1 MNAPAHQK
9 QPIVLAAGGTGGH
22 VYPAIALADVLKS
35 RNWPIA
41 FVTDERGAA
50 FGDPTP
56 GTEIHHIKAASLV
69 GGACSK
75 LKGLTQLG
83 VGLLQARALLKRLS
97 PAAAVGFGGYPSVP
111 TMCAA
116 TQIGTPTL
124 IHEQN
129 AVLGRANRLL
139 APRVGTIATSFEQ
152 VSGIQPQA
160 VGKVVLTGNP
170 VRAAISQIGEMP
182 YPTLTA
188 NDPIHILIFGGS
200 QGARV
205 LSEVVPTALTSLS
218 ENERSRVQI
227 IQQCRPEDL
236 DRVKTVYEAANIS
249 ASLATYFDDMP
260 ERLSAA
266 HLVIAR
272 GGAST
277 IAELIAA
284 GRPAILIPYPHA
296 TDDHQTANANS
307 VTATG
312 ASWCIPEPTFTVE
325 FVIGEF
331 RRFIE
336 RPNILTEAATNT
348 KSLRKSDAA
357 QRLADAVEATIDLSE
372 RGEAA

>member
-1 MNAPAHQK
+1 M
-9 QPIVLAAGGTGGH
+9 
-22 VYPAIALADVLKS
+22 
-35 RNWPIA
+35 
-41 FVTDERGAA
+41 TDERGTA

-83 VGLLQARALLKRLS
+83 VGLLQARALLKRIS

-116 TQIGTPTL
+116 TQIGTPTI

-160 VGKVVLTGNP
+160 VGKVAQTGNP
-170 VRAAISQIGEMP
+170 VRAAISQIGKMP
-182 YPTLTA
+182 YPPLTA

-227 IQQCRPEDL
+227 TQQCRPEDL

-272 GGAST
+272 AGAST
-277 IAELIAA
+277 ISELMAA

-296 TDDHQTANANS
+296 TDDHQTANAKS
-307 VTATG
+307 VAKAG
-312 ASWCIPEPTFTVE
+312 ASWCIPEPAFTVE
-325 FVIGEF
+325 FVVNRF
-331 RRFIE
+331 RRFLE
-336 RPNILTEAATNT
+336 QPNVLREAATNT

-357 QRLADAVEATIDLSE
+357 ERLADAVEATIDVSK

>member
-1 MNAPAHQK
+1 MNAPALQK

-22 VYPAIALADVLKS
+22 VYPTLALADVLSS

-41 FVTDERGAA
+41 FVTDERGNA
-50 FGDPTP
+50 FGEPTP
-56 GTEIHHIKAASLV
+56 GTEIHQIKAASLV

-83 VGLLQARALLKRLS
+83 LGLLQARALLKRLS
-97 PAAAVGFGGYPSVP
+97 PAAVVGFGGYPSFP

-160 VGKVVLTGNP
+160 VRKVVFTGNP
-170 VRAAISQIGEMP
+170 VRAAISQIGEIP

-205 LSEVVPTALTSLS
+205 LSEIVPAALTSLS
-218 ENERSRVQI
+218 RDERSRFHVT
-227 IQQCRPEDL
+227 QQCRPEDL
-236 DRVKTVYEAANIS
+236 ERVKAAYDAADIS
-249 ASLATYFDDMP
+249 ASLATYFDNMP
-260 ERLSAA
+260 ECLSAA

-272 GGAST
+272 AGAST
-277 IAELIAA
+277 ISELMAA

-296 TDDHQTANANS
+296 TDDHQAANAKS
-307 VTATG
+307 VAATG
-312 ASWCIPEPTFTVE
+312 ASWYVPESTFTIE
-325 FVIGEF
+325 FIAGEF
-331 RRFIE
+331 RRFME
-336 RPNILTEAATNT
+336 QPTVLTEAATNT
-348 KSLRKSDAA
+348 KSLLKANAA
-357 QRLADAVEATIDLSE
+357 ERLADAVEATIRLSE

>member
-1 MNAPAHQK
+1 MNAPGLK

-22 VYPAIALADVLKS
+22 VYPALALADALKS

-41 FVTDERGAA
+41 FVTDERGTV
-50 FGDPTP
+50 FGEPAP
-56 GTEIHHIKAASLV
+56 GTEVHHIKAASLV

-97 PAAAVGFGGYPSVP
+97 PAAAVGFGGYPPVP

-139 APRVGTIATSFEQ
+139 APRVESIATSFEQ
-152 VSGIQPQA
+152 VAGIQPQA
-160 VGKVVLTGNP
+160 LGKVALTGNP

-182 YPTLTA
+182 YPSLTA
-188 NDPIHILIFGGS
+188 DDPIHILIFGGS
-200 QGARV
+200 QGAQV
-205 LSEVVPTALTSLS
+205 LSEVVPTALSTLS
-218 ENERSRVQI
+218 QAERSHLHVT
-227 IQQCRPEDL
+227 QQCRPEDL
-236 DRVKTVYEAANIS
+236 ERVKSAYDAADIS
-249 ASLATYFDDMP
+249 ASLATYIDDMP

-272 GGAST
+272 AGAST
-277 IAELIAA
+277 ISELMAA

-296 TDDHQTANANS
+296 TDDHQTANAKS
-307 VTATG
+307 VAAVG
-312 ASWCIPEPTFTVE
+312 ASWCIPEPKFTVE
-325 FVIGEF
+325 CVVGEF
-331 RRFIE
+331 RRFLE
-336 RPNILTEAATNT
+336 QPNVLTEAATNT
-348 KSLRKSDAA
+348 KSLRRADAA
-357 QRLADAVEATIDLSE
+357 EQLADAVEATIGLSKQ
-372 RGEAA
+372 GEAA

>member
-1 MNAPAHQK
+1 MNAPALQK

-22 VYPAIALADVLKS
+22 VYPTLALADVLSS

-41 FVTDERGAA
+41 FVTDERGNA
-50 FGDPTP
+50 FGEPTP

-83 VGLLQARALLKRLS
+83 LGLLQARALLKRLS
-97 PAAAVGFGGYPSVP
+97 PAAVVGFGGYPSIP

-160 VGKVVLTGNP
+160 VRKVVFTGNP
-170 VRAAISQIGEMP
+170 VRAAISQIGEIP

-205 LSEVVPTALTSLS
+205 LSEIVPAALTSLS
-218 ENERSRVQI
+218 QDERSRFHVT
-227 IQQCRPEDL
+227 QQCRPEDL
-236 DRVKTVYEAANIS
+236 ERVKAAYDAADIS
-249 ASLATYFDDMP
+249 ASLATYFDNMP
-260 ERLSAA
+260 ECLSAA

-272 GGAST
+272 AGAST
-277 IAELIAA
+277 ISELMAA

-296 TDDHQTANANS
+296 TDDHQAANAKS
-307 VTATG
+307 VAATG
-312 ASWCIPEPTFTVE
+312 ASWYVPESTFTIE
-325 FVIGEF
+325 FIAGEF
-331 RRFIE
+331 RRFME
-336 RPNILTEAATNT
+336 QPTVLTEAATNT
-348 KSLRKSDAA
+348 KSLLKANAA
-357 QRLADAVEATIDLSE
+357 ERLADAVEATIRLSE

>member
-1 MNAPAHQK
+1 MNAPDLHK
-9 QPIVLAAGGTGGH
+9 QAIVLAAGGTGGH
-22 VYPAIALADVLKS
+22 VYPALALADVLRS

-41 FVTDERGAA
+41 FVTDERGTA
-50 FGDPTP
+50 FGQPTP
-56 GTEIHHIKAASLV
+56 GTEIHHIKAASLG

-83 VGLLQARALLKRLS
+83 VGLLQARALLKRLR

-116 TQIGTPTL
+116 TQIGTPTI

-160 VGKVVLTGNP
+160 VGKVMLTGNP
-170 VRAAISQIGEMP
+170 VREAISQIGEMP
-182 YPTLTA
+182 YPPLTG
-188 NDPIHILIFGGS
+188 NDPIRLLIFGGS

-205 LSEVVPTALTSLS
+205 LSEVVPNALTSLS
-218 ENERSRVQI
+218 QKERSRLQVT
-227 IQQCRPEDL
+227 QQCRPEDL
-236 DRVKTVYEAANIS
+236 ERVKAAYDAADIP

-260 ERLSAA
+260 ERLSTA

-272 GGAST
+272 AGAST
-277 IAELIAA
+277 ITELMAA

-296 TDDHQTANANS
+296 TDDHQTANAS
-307 VTATG
+307 SIAAAG
-312 ASWCIPEPTFTVE
+312 ASWCIPEPKFTVAYLIDE
-325 FVIGEF
+325 L
-331 RRFIE
+331 RRFLE
-336 RPNILTEAATNT
+336 QPNVLTEAARNA
-348 KSLRKSDAA
+348 KSLRSADASE
-357 QRLADAVEATIDLSE
+357 RLADAVEATIELSKQ
-372 RGEAA
+372 GEAA